1 MIRTIAHHDHYQHLH
16 PNVFH
21 TNRGVMVEQS
31 EAGASFWQSFNRPH
45 PLVFILL
52 VFFGLDLEF
61 VVHYY
66 LGITIV
72 YTQFFYLI
80 IVIAGLWYGRKAV
93 WVALLFGSLH
103 VTVTYLL
110 TGLLSPDALMRA
122 IAMLIVAYV
131 VGTIV
136 EQMRSYDNQITEKN
150 RELSEANEKLH
161 ALNARLKES
170 RKDSPAPDKK

>member
-1 MIRTIAHHDHYQHLH
+1 
-16 PNVFH
+16 
-21 TNRGVMVEQS
+21 MVEQS

-61 VVHYY
+61 VIHYY

-103 VTVTYLL
+103 VTVTYLI

-136 EQMRSYDNQITEKN
+136 EQMRGYYDQVTVKN
-150 RELSEANEKLH
+150 RELAAANEKLKV
-161 ALNARLKES
+161 LNARLKES
-170 RKDSPAPDKK
+170 CGETPAPGKK

>member
-1 MIRTIAHHDHYQHLH
+1 
-16 PNVFH
+16 
-21 TNRGVMVEQS
+21 MVEQS

-80 IVIAGLWYGRKAV
+80 IVIAGLWYGKKAV

-103 VTVTYLL
+103 VTVTYLI
-110 TGLLSPDALMRA
+110 TGLFSQDALMRA
-122 IAMLIVAYV
+122 IVMLIVAYV

-136 EQMRSYDNQITEKN
+136 EQMRGYDEQIVEKN
-150 RELSEANEKLH
+150 RELSAANEKLKV
-161 ALNARLKES
+161 LNARLAES
-170 RKDSPAPDKK
+170 CEETPAPGKK

>member
-1 MIRTIAHHDHYQHLH
+1 M
-16 PNVFH
+16 
-21 TNRGVMVEQS
+21 EQS
-31 EAGASFWQSFNRPH
+31 EAGASFWESFYRPH
-45 PLVFILL
+45 PLVFTLL
-52 VFFGLDLEF
+52 VFLGLDLEF

-66 LGITIV
+66 YGITIV

-103 VTVTYLL
+103 VAVTYSM

-122 IAMLIVAYV
+122 VVMLIVGFV

-136 EQMRSYDNQITEKN
+136 EQKRDYYDQVSEKN
-150 RELSEANEKLH
+150 RELSEANRKLQAVNTH
-161 ALNARLKES
+161 PEES
-170 RKDSPAPDKK
+170 GKACHLANPESGPGNPGPKRK

>member
-1 MIRTIAHHDHYQHLH
+1 
-16 PNVFH
+16 
-21 TNRGVMVEQS
+21 VEQS
-31 EAGASFWQSFNRPH
+31 EAGASFWESFNRPH

-66 LGITIV
+66 FGITIV

-93 WVALLFGSLH
+93 FVALLFGSLH
-103 VTVTYLL
+103 VTVTYML
-110 TGLLSPDALMRA
+110 TGLLSPDALVRA
-122 IAMLIVAYV
+122 IVMFIVAYV

-136 EQMRSYDNQITEKN
+136 EQMRGYDDQITEKN
-150 RELSEANEKLH
+150 RELSEANKNLM
-161 ALNARLKES
+161 ALNARLEES
-170 RKDSPAPDKK
+170 CESSPAPEKK

>member
-1 MIRTIAHHDHYQHLH
+1 M
-16 PNVFH
+16 
-21 TNRGVMVEQS
+21 EQS
-31 EAGASFWQSFNRPH
+31 KVGTSFWQSFYRPH
-45 PLVFILL
+45 SLVFFLL

-66 LGITIV
+66 YGIAIV

-103 VTVTYLL
+103 VSVTYML
-110 TGLLSPDALMRA
+110 TGLLSPDAIVRA
-122 IAMLIVAYV
+122 LVMLIVAFV

-136 EQMRSYDNQITEKN
+136 EQMQGYDDQLREKN
-150 RELSEANEKLH
+150 RELSEANKTMQV
-161 ALNARLKES
+161 LNAQLAEAEEACQRANREAQIRDPGTE
-170 RKDSPAPDKK
+170 RK

>member
-1 MIRTIAHHDHYQHLH
+1 MGFYK
-16 PNVFH
+16 
-21 TNRGVMVEQS
+21 NRGVMVDQR
-31 EAGASFWQSFNRPH
+31 EAGSSFWESFNRPH
-45 PLVFILL
+45 PVVFAIL

-66 LGITIV
+66 FGITIV

-93 WVALLFGSLH
+93 WVALLFGGLH
-103 VTVTYLL
+103 VTVTYLV

-131 VGTIV
+131 VVTIV
-136 EQMRSYDNQITEKN
+136 EQMRSYYKQVTEKN
-150 RELSEANEKLH
+150 RELFEANGKLKV
-161 ALNARLKES
+161 LNARLAES
-170 RKDSPAPDKK
+170 CGETPVPDKK

>member
-1 MIRTIAHHDHYQHLH
+1 M
-16 PNVFH
+16 
-21 TNRGVMVEQS
+21 EQS

-45 PLVFILL
+45 PVVFALL
-52 VFFGLDLEF
+52 IFLGLDLEF

-103 VTVTYLL
+103 VTVTFML
-110 TGLLSPDALMRA
+110 TGLLSPDALVRA
-122 IAMLIVAYV
+122 IVMLIVAFV

-136 EQMRSYDNQITEKN
+136 EQMRSYDDQITEKN
-150 RELSEANEKLH
+150 RELSQANEKMK

-170 RKDSPAPDKK
+170 QKSPEGADKK

>member
-1 MIRTIAHHDHYQHLH
+1 MEQRET
-16 PNVFH
+16 
-21 TNRGVMVEQS
+21 GV
-31 EAGASFWQSFNRPH
+31 SFWQSFNRPH

-52 VFFGLDLEF
+52 VLFGLDLEF

-103 VTVTYLL
+103 VTVTYML
-110 TGLLSPDALMRA
+110 TGLFSPDALMRA

-136 EQMRSYDNQITEKN
+136 EQMRGYYDQVTEKN
-150 RELSEANEKLH
+150 RELSEANEKLK
-161 ALNARLKES
+161 ALNARLAES
-170 RKDSPAPDKK
+170 RKASPAPDKK

>member
-1 MIRTIAHHDHYQHLH
+1 M
-16 PNVFH
+16 
-21 TNRGVMVEQS
+21 MEQS
-31 EAGASFWQSFNRPH
+31 KVGTSFWQSFYRPH
-45 PLVFILL
+45 SLVFFLL

-66 LGITIV
+66 YGITIV

-103 VTVTYLL
+103 VSVTYML
-110 TGLLSPDALMRA
+110 TGLLSPDAIVRA
-122 IAMLIVAYV
+122 LVMLIVAFV

-136 EQMRSYDNQITEKN
+136 EQMQGYDDQLREKN
-150 RELSEANEKLH
+150 RELSEANKTMQV
-161 ALNARLKES
+161 LNAQLAEAEEACQAANREAKIQDPGTE
-170 RKDSPAPDKK
+170 RK

>member
-1 MIRTIAHHDHYQHLH
+1 MGL
-16 PNVFH
+16 
-21 TNRGVMVEQS
+21 VMEQS
-31 EAGASFWQSFNRPH
+31 ESGLSFLQSFYRPH
-45 PLVFILL
+45 PLVFTLLIL
-52 VFFGLDLEF
+52 FGLDLEF

-80 IVIAGLWYGRKAV
+80 IVIAGLWYGRRAV

-103 VTVTYLL
+103 VTVTYIL

-122 IAMLIVAYV
+122 IVMLIVAFV

-136 EQMRSYDNQITEKN
+136 EQMRRYDDQILEKN
-150 RELSEANEKLH
+150 RELSEANRKME
-161 ALNARLKES
+161 ALNARLMKPGES
-170 RKDSPAPDKK
+170 HTGADKK

>member
-1 MIRTIAHHDHYQHLH
+1 M
-16 PNVFH
+16 VFH
-21 TNRGVMVEQS
+21 KKGSMMVEQS
-31 EAGASFWQSFNRPH
+31 EAGSSFWQSFNRPH

-52 VFFGLDLEF
+52 ILFGLDLEF

-80 IVIAGLWYGRKAV
+80 IVIAGLWYGKRAV

-103 VTVTYLL
+103 ITVTYML
-110 TGLLSPDALMRA
+110 TGLLSPDALVRA
-122 IAMLIVAYV
+122 IAMLIVGFV

-136 EQMRSYDNQITEKN
+136 EQMQGYCDQVMEKN

-161 ALNARLKES
+161 ALNARLAES
-170 RKDSPAPDKK
+170 CEETPAPDKK

>member
-1 MIRTIAHHDHYQHLH
+1 MD
-16 PNVFH
+16 
-21 TNRGVMVEQS
+21 QS
-31 EAGASFWQSFNRPH
+31 TAGASFWQSFNRPH
-45 PLVFILL
+45 PLVFIIL
-52 VFFGLDLEF
+52 VLSGLDLEF

-93 WVALLFGSLH
+93 WAALLFGSLH

-122 IAMLIVAYV
+122 IVMLVVAFV

-136 EQMRSYDNQITEKN
+136 EQMRRYDDQILEKN
-150 RELSEANEKLH
+150 RELSEANRKME
-161 ALNARLKES
+161 ALNARLVKPGES
-170 RKDSPAPDKK
+170 HTGADKK

>member
-1 MIRTIAHHDHYQHLH
+1 M
-16 PNVFH
+16 VFYRF
-21 TNRGVMVEQS
+21 RGVMVEQPQA
-31 EAGASFWQSFNRPH
+31 ETSFWESFNRPH
-45 PLVFILL
+45 PAVFALL
-52 VFFGLDLEF
+52 IIFGLDLEF

-66 LGITIV
+66 FGITIV

-93 WVALLFGSLH
+93 WVALLFGCLH
-103 VTVTYLL
+103 GAVTFLI

-136 EQMRSYDNQITEKN
+136 EQMRGYDDQLAAKN
-150 RELSEANEKLH
+150 RELSEANQKL
-161 ALNARLKES
+161 ARFNAGLEENGGCPPGPETGYEPGRTGP
-170 RKDSPAPDKK
+170 RNR